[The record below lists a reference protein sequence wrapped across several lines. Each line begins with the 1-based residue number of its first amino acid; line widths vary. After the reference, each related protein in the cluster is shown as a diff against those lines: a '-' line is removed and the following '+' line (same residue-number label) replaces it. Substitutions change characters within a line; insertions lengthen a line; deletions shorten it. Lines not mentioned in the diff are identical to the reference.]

1 MVIMK
6 RNNDQIEYDITPLEN
21 VAKLVKTVPSEYI
34 NEEQN
39 NINDKFLEYALPLIQ
54 GEVQLIFEK
63 GLPKVYRLKNN

>member
-6 RNNDQIEYDITPLEN
+6 RCNDEINYDITPLEN

-54 GEVQLIFEK
+54 GEVQLIFEN
-63 GLPKVYRLKNN
+63 GLPKVYRLKK